1 MLFCKDT
8 GVTSRPEPGLGAGQ
22 CVGKRVKGLE
32 HPSTSTGEGQLAG
45 CSLPHSPCLQKGAAS
60 CRRWETRLRPDT
72 RGRVTWAPTGRLGM
86 EGRLQPAPVDRAAGC
101 GPASLGA
108 PRQQCWGRGPALQ
121 TGPGP
126 GAHALQASLLPFPR
140 WGSWVQG
147 WSPARCGSLWKES
160 PTPWSVVC
168 AARNPSWS
176 GGRSICLNASKQKY
190 LWSLLTFQKGRA
202 GGLGGS
208 GRHSRR
214 LPPFPQWT
222 FIRSDAHQGQAGPQ
236 GFSTC

>member
-32 HPSTSTGEGQLAG
+32 HPSTSTSEGQLAG
-45 CSLPHSPCLQKGAAS
+45 CSLPHSPRLQKGAAS

-108 PRQQCWGRGPALQ
+108 PRQQCWGRGPA
-121 TGPGP
+121 
-126 GAHALQASLLPFPR
+126 
-140 WGSWVQG
+140 
-147 WSPARCGSLWKES
+147 SLWKES

-190 LWSLLTFQKGRA
+190 LWSPLTFQKGRA

-222 FIRSDAHQGQAGPQ
+222 FIRSDAQGPGGAPRLQYLPTPPMSPPRSSRTLGRGQ
-236 GFSTC
+236 YGTNG

>member
-45 CSLPHSPCLQKGAAS
+45 CSLPHSPRLQKGAAS

-108 PRQQCWGRGPALQ
+108 PRQQCWGRGPA
-121 TGPGP
+121 
-126 GAHALQASLLPFPR
+126 
-140 WGSWVQG
+140 
-147 WSPARCGSLWKES
+147 SLWKES

-190 LWSLLTFQKGRA
+190 LWSPLTFQKGRA

-222 FIRSDAHQGQAGPQ
+222 FIRSDAHQGQAGPR
-236 GFSTC
+236 GFSTCRHLQCPHHGAHGHWAEGNTGPTAETIL

>member
-1 MLFCKDT
+1 MGNETQARHK
-8 GVTSRPEPGLGAGQ
+8 GSGHLGAHRPSWDGGQ
-22 CVGKRVKGLE
+22 AA
-32 HPSTSTGEGQLAG
+32 TS
-45 CSLPHSPCLQKGAAS
+45 S
-60 CRRWETRLRPDT
+60 
-72 RGRVTWAPTGRLGM
+72 
-86 EGRLQPAPVDRAAGC
+86 C
-101 GPASLGA
+101 GPSGGVWASQPGSPPAAVLG
-108 PRQQCWGRGPALQ
+108 GGEPALQ

-222 FIRSDAHQGQAGPQ
+222 FIRSDAHQGQAGPR